1 MGRAATRCPVVL
13 SPLKSKSIAKASTE
27 DLRTLYEEA
36 AALHGQASREGA
48 HRTANAQ
55 YKRIVTVWKELR
67 SRSEAGRVA
76 LMQLMGCSDPHVRC
90 WAASHFL
97 EFDPRSAEAEL
108 ERLANGPP
116 SIVRLDAEMTLKEWR
131 AGNLKFTDS

>member
-1 MGRAATRCPVVL
+1 MRP
-13 SPLKSKSIAKASTE
+13 KSLAKASTE
-27 DLRTLYEEA
+27 DLRAMYEEA

-48 HRTANAQ
+48 HRVANAQ

-67 SRSEAGRVA
+67 SRGEAGQAA
-76 LMQLMGCSDPHVRC
+76 LAQLMGSSNPHVRS
-90 WAASHFL
+90 WAASHVL
-97 EFDPRSAEAEL
+97 EFAPRSAEAEL

-131 AGNLKFTDS
+131 AGNLKFTES